1 MYNYI
6 KGKITQI
13 NAKYVTIENNQIGYL
28 IKTPNP
34 FNFELN
40 SETTIYTYL
49 HVRED
54 IFELYGFLS
63 IEERDFFLQ
72 LISVKGLGPKGALA
86 ILASG
91 NIQSIIEAIKS
102 GNNRYLEKFPGIGAK
117 ASQQIILDLHGKV
130 NIQETIIREKENPK
144 ITDVKDALKN
154 LGYKQQEIKKIIP
167 TLEANIDKTLGDLIR
182 IALKTM

>member
-13 NAKYVTIENNQIGYL
+13 NAKFITLENNQVGYL

-34 FNFELN
+34 YNFELN
-40 SETTIYTYL
+40 SEVTVYTYL
-49 HVRED
+49 YVRED
-54 IFELYGFLS
+54 IFDLYGFKTS
-63 IEERDFFLQ
+63 QERDFFLQ

-91 NIQSIIEAIKS
+91 NIQLVIDAIQS
-102 GNNRYLEKFPGIGAK
+102 GNNRYLERFPGIGSK

-130 NIQETIIREKENPK
+130 NIQETIAKSTEDPK
-144 ITDVKDALKN
+144 ITSTKEALKN
-154 LGYKQQEIKKIIP
+154 LGYKPAEIKKVVPI
-167 TLEANIDKTLGDLIR
+167 LEANINEPISALIKL
-182 IALKTM
+182 ALRHM